1 VSRGLGFPGYRP
13 HVVLVR
19 RRASDELSSEEVAA
33 LRELF
38 RAAWGD
44 NADQFTDEDWDHAQ
58 GGVHF
63 ILEEDGAIVAHASVV
78 ERELQTSSHRLA
90 TGYVEAVATW
100 PVHQRRGCGSALM
113 REVDEHIDQTFELGA
128 LDTGSS
134 AFYERQGWVVWKGPT
149 FVRTDSGLIRTAE
162 EDGQV
167 LVRLTP
173 ASPELDL
180 SAPISCDWRP
190 GDVW

>member
-1 VSRGLGFPGYRP
+1 VAN
-13 HVVLVR
+13 VR
-19 RRASDELSSEEVAA
+19 RLGSNELSSEEVAS

-38 RAAWGD
+38 RAAWNEVSD
-44 NADQFTDEDWDHAQ
+44 SFTDEDWDHAV
-58 GGVHF
+58 GGMHF
-63 ILEEDGAIVAHASVV
+63 ILEEGEGITAHAAVV
-78 ERELQTSSHRLA
+78 ERELHTGGLRLA

-100 PVHQRRGCGSALM
+100 PTHQRRGRASSLM
-113 REVDEHIDQTFELGA
+113 REVDEYIDRTFQLGA
-128 LDTGSS
+128 LDTGRT
-134 AFYERQGWVVWKGPT
+134 AFYERLGWVAWKGPT

-173 ASPELDL
+173 TSPDLDL